1 MNRGDSAPFF
11 RVADLPSKEVL
22 PGVVLRSVSLEN
34 LMMTFVEYASGTS
47 IPVHR
52 HRREQITCVLEGSI
66 EVTVGGE
73 RRVLGAGEGILIP
86 PNRDHSSRPVGGAA
100 RALDAWTPVPERF
113 RVDIDTTLGGSTP
126 VEGESPR

>member
-1 MNRGDSAPFF
+1 MHQSASAPFF

-22 PGVVLRSVSLEN
+22 PGVVLRSVSLDN
-34 LMMTFVEYASGTS
+34 LMMTFVEYAAGAS
-47 IPVHR
+47 IPTHH
-52 HRREQITCVLEGSI
+52 HRREQITCVLDGSI

-73 RRVLGAGEGILIP
+73 RRLLGPGEGILIP
-86 PNRDHSSRPVGGAA
+86 PNQEHSSRPVHGAA

-113 RVDIDTTLGGSTP
+113 RVDTETTLGGSAP